1 MEKLTEHE
9 ASEAI
14 RKTICSSSKCN
25 DSCMYGKN
33 RCPYEMAMSALEEVE
48 KYRKFGTLEE
58 LEKGNV
64 LLAEMRETL
73 IDTQKTLTKL
83 TKILGTAAEG

>member
-1 MEKLTEHE
+1 MKKRTEHE
-9 ASEAI
+9 AKEMI
-14 RKTICSSSKCN
+14 RQNICSSSKCN
-25 DSCMYGKN
+25 DSCLYGKN
-33 RCPYEMAMSALEEVE
+33 RCPYEMAMSALEEVA
-48 KYRKFGTLEE
+48 KYRKFGTVEE

-83 TKILGTAAEG
+83 MKILGTVGE